1 MRNDVKAAMPGCF
14 DGKIGV
20 AVLAGGK
27 SLRMGRDKAGLSY
40 DADTTFLE
48 KLCGRLDFFPY
59 RYVSRNVS
67 QHYPID
73 GFESVTD
80 DYPECGP
87 AGGILSV
94 LRKTG
99 ADAVLFVGCD
109 MPDFSEAEAKRLVS
123 IYNGEDVLVP
133 VTGDVWQPVSAVYSV
148 RVCRIFEESLRRG
161 DYRLRNIIMQTD
173 FRTADV
179 PEECFFNYVNI
190 NTPGELESFRR
201 GHS

>member
-1 MRNDVKAAMPGCF
+1 MRNDVKPGTSGGF

-20 AVLAGGK
+20 AVLAGGR

-67 QHYPID
+67 QHYLID

-94 LRKTG
+94 LRKTE

-109 MPDFSEAEAKRLVS
+109 MPDFSAAEAKRLMTL
-123 IYNGEDVLVP
+123 YNGEDVLVP

-148 RVCRIFEESLRRG
+148 RVCRILEKALSTG
-161 DYRLRNIIMQTD
+161 NNRLRNIITQTD

-179 PEECFFNYVNI
+179 PEEFFFNYVNI
-190 NTPGELESFRR
+190 NTPEELESFRR